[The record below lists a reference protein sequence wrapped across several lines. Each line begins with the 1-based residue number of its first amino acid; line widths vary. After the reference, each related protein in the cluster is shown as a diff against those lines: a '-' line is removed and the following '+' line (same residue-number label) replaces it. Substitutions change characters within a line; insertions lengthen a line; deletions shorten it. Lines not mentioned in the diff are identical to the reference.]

1 MSGDGRRQFAQEAS
15 MHLRILPALGLAA
28 LFAVTA
34 CARSQSP
41 VLYPN
46 AKLQSV
52 GKEQADRDVEACRQ
66 MADDYVKNPMAKDA
80 ARGGAVGGVGGAA
93 VGGVVS
99 GDGAGRG
106 AAIGAATG
114 ATAGAVYG
122 AAKDVGPTDVYK
134 GFVNRCLR
142 ERGYEVAGWQ

>member
-1 MSGDGRRQFAQEAS
+1 
-15 MHLRILPALGLAA
+15 MHSRMLGPLGLAA
-28 LFAVTA
+28 LFAITA
-34 CARSQSP
+34 CAHSQSP

-66 MADDYVKNPMAKDA
+66 LADEYVKNPMAKDA

-93 VGGVVS
+93 VGAVGGAVS
-99 GDGAGRG
+99 GHGAGRG
-106 AAIGAATG
+106 AMIGAATG

-122 AAKDVGPTDVYK
+122 AAKDVGPTNVYK

-142 ERGYEVAGWQ
+142 ERGYEVVGWQ